1 VCGVLAAKSLAVVKR
16 GDFVCCVFFFCSIR
30 HTFVYGVDMF
40 INAKGS
46 LLENELGEPSFSR
59 RQLVLIANR
68 FRPSRP
74 HNNKPHRSG
83 SNSSYHILV
92 DILFHPL

>member
-59 RQLVLIANR
+59 R
-68 FRPSRP
+68 
-74 HNNKPHRSG
+74 
-83 SNSSYHILV
+83 SSCL
-92 DILFHPL
+92 